1 MDKMNFDFRNGI
13 KAEAMDKSKP
23 CKVSHVRVVKFAD
36 PSKRRETRLYEGCY
50 FGTL

>member
-1 MDKMNFDFRNGI
+1 MDKINFDFRNGM
-13 KAEAMDKSKP
+13 KVEAMDKSKL

-36 PSKRRETRLYEGCY
+36 SSKRRETRLYEGSY

>member
-1 MDKMNFDFRNGI
+1 MDKINFDLGKVI
-13 KAEAMDKSKP
+13 KAESMDKSRT

-36 PSKRRETRLYEGCY
+36 PSKRRETRLYEGSF